1 MESDGSITRGQKEN
15 DAKSIQ
21 SIGDIL
27 REQEEFKRAMEV
39 YDENTLN
46 PLISLGHDP
55 EGFYDE
61 EIVGRIWLN
70 KDDLECLL

>member
-1 MESDGSITRGQKEN
+1 
-15 DAKSIQ
+15 
-21 SIGDIL
+21 
-27 REQEEFKRAMEV
+27 MEV